1 MIPIDRRI
9 ATSTRRIDIDDFEIF
24 AARPRLKLRPR
35 RIWLPSH
42 LRKGIEER
50 PSEGS
55 YAKMQARIK
64 GSGVFGADACARCS
78 LPMLDN
84 MARCAAAATE
94 ARARLPQRVDDLD
107 ATPERHAVPCAERAS
122 AYPVDVG
129 VRQKCFDT
137 GGLRKLK
144 RFELEHP
151 LTIRILVLYAETRQ
165 HLQEREARGIGSS
178 FFGRPIAGSV
188 ASAAC
193 TRNAPCPK
201 NFSRSGIVLFALP
214 NSAARTISTFIQ
226 CSVQVLNA
234 VLFFVIHKAAAA
246 AICGVAA
253 DVPRPSK
260 STTELQP
267 NFAHGMFHRPGQRRP
282 DLPGRTRP
290 MGRGNG
296 FGIEALRDRW
306 YGTRTRPC
314 VLRIGIG
321 CAEGILWTRARTTRV
336 IPVRRCRWRARG
348 QQ

>member
-1 MIPIDRRI
+1 MQPAHARQHGRLRGRR
-9 ATSTRRIDIDDFEIF
+9 RR
-24 AARPRLKLRPR
+24 R
-35 RIWLPSH
+35 RAQ
-42 LRKGIEER
+42 G
-50 PSEGS
+50 
-55 YAKMQARIK
+55 
-64 GSGVFGADACARCS
+64 
-78 LPMLDN
+78 
-84 MARCAAAATE
+84 
-94 ARARLPQRVDDLD
+94 LPQRVRCIWMRHQSVTQCHALS
-107 ATPERHAVPCAERAS
+107 ERQRIRI
-122 AYPVDVG
+122 DVG

-165 HLQEREARGIGSS
+165 HLQERVACGIGIL
-178 FFGRPIAGSV
+178 FFQTPDCRKRGERRLHAQ
-188 ASAAC
+188 C
-193 TRNAPCPK
+193 
-201 NFSRSGIVLFALP
+201 ALP
-214 NSAARTISTFIQ
+214 EKFLAIGNRLVRTAEQRRAHHFDLHPGLGAGTEP
-226 CSVQVLNA
+226 CLVLRDPQGGGGRD
-234 VLFFVIHKAAAA
+234 LRRRGGRH
-246 AICGVAA
+246 
-253 DVPRPSK
+253 PRPSK

-321 CAEGILWTRARTTRV
+321 CAEGILWTRARTRCALS
-336 IPVRRCRWRARG
+336 PVRRCRWRARG